1 MFLTYKED
9 TAGSI
14 PDCSPRNTLR
24 RHSNI
29 LHPAAAAAVTAAAA
43 ATAVAAAAAADC

>member
-14 PDCSPRNTLR
+14 PDCSHRNNLL

-29 LHPAAAAAVTAAAA
+29 LHPAAATAAAA
-43 ATAVAAAAAADC
+43 AAAAETAAAAADC